1 MSGEGTLAARAKSGG
16 GWNFRVSVS
25 RTSMSVIAGIGW
37 SPPSWR
43 SRKDTAF
50 CASLAR
56 VASSRRMSFANS
68 PDPSAPSILEVG
80 QLVREFGSTRAVA
93 GVTFSLAPGD
103 SLALFGPNGAGKTT
117 LLRVLAG
124 LLKPTSGSARVAGV
138 QLPGGPL
145 ARSRVGLISHHTML
159 YEALSARENVSFSA
173 RLYGTRDAKAR
184 VEDALRQMSMLE
196 RADTPVRSLS
206 RGMQQR
212 VSIARAMVHSPQLVL
227 ADEPYSGLDES
238 SARALTVL
246 LQELRS
252 AGTAIIIVTHNLAE
266 GLSLAT
272 HAAVMQRGK
281 FVRYDAAH
289 RIDASSYATTYRE
302 SLAASG

>member
-1 MSGEGTLAARAKSGG
+1 MSSEISTVAAP
-16 GWNFRVSVS
+16 VVE
-25 RTSMSVIAGIGW
+25 VAGL
-37 SPPSWR
+37 
-43 SRKDTAF
+43 T
-50 CASLAR
+50 
-56 VASSRRMSFANS
+56 
-68 PDPSAPSILEVG
+68 
-80 QLVREFGSTRAVA
+80 REFGPRQAVA
-93 GVTFSLAPGD
+93 GVTFSLAPGEC
-103 SLALFGPNGAGKTT
+103 LALFGPNGAGKTT

-124 LLKPTSGSARVAGV
+124 LLRPTSGTARISGIA
-138 QLPGGPL
+138 LPGGPL

-173 RLYGTRDAKAR
+173 RLYGLRDASAR
-184 VEDALRQMSMLE
+184 VEDSLRRMSMLE
-196 RADTPVRSLS
+196 HADASVRSLS

-238 SARALTVL
+238 GARALTSL

-252 AGTAIIIVTHNLAE
+252 VGTAIIVVTHNLGE

-281 FVRYDAAH
+281 FVRYDAS
-289 RIDASSYATTYRE
+289 RNIDANSYAATYRE
-302 SLAASG
+302 AVAAGG